1 LLKLHQAD
9 KIFNGF
15 SFVNED
21 NMPRVAKTEVSSEAG
36 AVGKIRRKN
45 SFDDLELDL
54 TNEVTGGDQS
64 GSQAQDGESSTASK
78 KGKRP
83 KPMFESQLETAP
95 INNNL
100 ASN

>member
-64 GSQAQDGESSTASK
+64 GS
-78 KGKRP
+78 
-83 KPMFESQLETAP
+83 
-95 INNNL
+95 
-100 ASN
+100 